1 MACGVLV
8 CIAFRGIPLPPLSEQ
23 TKEAKPSFYIDTRGN
38 TCPCDTIEREVMP
51 LYTDE
56 TGCVGVRFTH
66 TLLCRFHLISLS
78 IFHLYDTNSPSLPR
92 VLVALLDDP

>member
-8 CIAFRGIPLPPLSEQ
+8 CIVFRGIPLPPLSEQ
-23 TKEAKPSFYIDTRGN
+23 TKEAKPSFDIDTRGN

-51 LYTDE
+51 LYTDD
-56 TGCVGVRFTH
+56 TGRSVRFAAS
-66 TLLCRFHLISLS
+66 LCRTRLISLS

-92 VLVALLDDP
+92 VLVALLDGP

>member
-1 MACGVLV
+1 
-8 CIAFRGIPLPPLSEQ
+8 
-23 TKEAKPSFYIDTRGN
+23 
-38 TCPCDTIEREVMP
+38 MP
-51 LYTDE
+51 LYTDD